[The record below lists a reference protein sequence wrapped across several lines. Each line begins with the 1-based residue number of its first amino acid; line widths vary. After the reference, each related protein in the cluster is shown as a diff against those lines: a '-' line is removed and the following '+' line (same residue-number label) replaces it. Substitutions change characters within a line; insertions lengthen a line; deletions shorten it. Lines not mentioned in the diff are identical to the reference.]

1 MKRML
6 CLILSICLLAGFT
19 GCADDSYQDPANFY
33 YRQSHINYDSEDGII
48 GAEIHD
54 LTDLRDDTE
63 ALFAAYFSGPESS
76 SLETPFPRDT
86 HVVSWSVKN
95 NTLELVMNEAFAAL
109 SGVELSIA
117 CACIS
122 QTFLGI
128 FSVRQVVIRAEHS
141 ALDGNN
147 SITMTADNLLLKDD
161 VVERL
166 YPTLTLYYMD
176 EDTRYLIGQEISIDF
191 ADETEIISFLIN
203 QLSTQPEDS
212 DLVPA
217 IPAGAA
223 LLNATVND
231 GVCVLNFSKEF
242 ETNSFD
248 NTAAQR
254 LTLLAI
260 VNTLTQLD
268 DIRYVEFSIEGNLL
282 AHYGQLTITG
292 ALVADESAIGPV
304 RTALSEFDATL
315 YLVNGSSGYLA
326 AVPTRIRLTTSVT
339 QAELVLQT
347 LLDYKNTNGFESTIP
362 EGTTVNRVSIR
373 NGICHVDLSGE
384 FLSDSGHIPTSVRS
398 IVASLCALDS
408 VGGVRITVDGST
420 PDGEYAAY
428 FGVLR
433 PSSDWYL

>member
-1 MKRML
+1 MKRTL
-6 CLILSICLLAGFT
+6 CLILCICLLAGFA
-19 GCADDSYQDPANFY
+19 GCTDDSSQDPANFY
-33 YRQSHINYDSEDGII
+33 YRQSHISYDSENGII

-54 LTDLRDDTE
+54 LAGLRDDTE

-76 SLETPFPRDT
+76 SLESPFPRDT
-86 HVVSWSVKN
+86 GVVSWSIKN
-95 NTLELVMNEAFAAL
+95 NSLELVMNEAFAAL

-122 QTFLGI
+122 QTFLEV

-161 VVERL
+161 VVDRL

-176 EDTRYLIGQEISIDF
+176 EEARYLIGQEISVDF
-191 ADETEIISFLIN
+191 AVETEIISFLIN
-203 QLSTQPEDS
+203 QLSAQPEDS
-212 DLVPA
+212 DL
-217 IPAGAA
+217 IPAVPSGSK
-223 LLNATVND
+223 LLKATVND
-231 GVCVLNFSKEF
+231 GVCILDFSEEF
-242 ETNSFD
+242 ETQCFD
-248 NTAAQR
+248 STEAQR

-268 DIRYVEFSIEGNLL
+268 DIRYVEFSVEGNLL

-304 RTALSEFDATL
+304 RTALSEYDATL

-339 QAELVLQT
+339 QAELVLQA
-347 LLDYKNTNGFESTIP
+347 LLDYQAINGFESTIP

-373 NGICHVDLSGE
+373 NGICYVDLSGE
-384 FLSDSGHIPTSVRS
+384 FLSEPNHIRTAVRS
-398 IVASLCALDS
+398 IVASLFALDS
-408 VGGVRITVDGST
+408 IGGVKITVDGTT

>member
-1 MKRML
+1 MKRIL
-6 CLILSICLLAGFT
+6 CLILCICLFLGIAGCKDT
-19 GCADDSYQDPANFY
+19 SYQDPANFY
-33 YRQSHINYDSEDGII
+33 YRQSHINYDSEDGMI

-54 LTDLRDDTE
+54 LTSLRDDPD
-63 ALFAAYFSGPESS
+63 ALFTAYFSGPESS

-86 HVVSWSVKN
+86 RVVSWSVKSN
-95 NTLELVMNEAFAAL
+95 ALELVMNEAFAAL

-122 QTFLGI
+122 QTFLEI
-128 FSVRQVVIRAEHS
+128 FSVRQVVIRAEDS
-141 ALDGNN
+141 TLDGNN
-147 SITMTADNLLLKDD
+147 AITMTADNLLLKDD
-161 VVERL
+161 VVDRL

-176 EDTRYLIGQEISIDF
+176 ESARYLIGQDISVDL
-191 ADETEIISFLIN
+191 AGETEIIAFLIN
-203 QLSTQPEDS
+203 QLSTKPEDS
-212 DLVPA
+212 TLSPA

-223 LLNATVND
+223 LLNTTVND

-260 VNTLTQLD
+260 ANTLTQLD
-268 DIRYVEFSIEGNLL
+268 DIRYVEFSVEGNLL

-292 ALVADESAIGPV
+292 AFVADESAIGPV

-315 YLVNGSSGYLA
+315 YLANGSSGYLA
-326 AVPTRIRLTTSVT
+326 TVPTRIRLTTSVT
-339 QAELVLQT
+339 QAELVLQA
-347 LLDYKNTNGFESTIP
+347 LLAYKPINGFECTIP
-362 EGTTVNRVSIR
+362 EGTTVNHVSIR
-373 NGICHVDLSGE
+373 NGICYVDLSGE
-384 FLSDSGHIPTSVRS
+384 FLSDPSHIPTAVRS
-398 IVASLCALDS
+398 IVASLFALDS
-408 VGGVRITVDGST
+408 IGGVKITVDGTT

-433 PSSDWYL
+433 PTSDWYL